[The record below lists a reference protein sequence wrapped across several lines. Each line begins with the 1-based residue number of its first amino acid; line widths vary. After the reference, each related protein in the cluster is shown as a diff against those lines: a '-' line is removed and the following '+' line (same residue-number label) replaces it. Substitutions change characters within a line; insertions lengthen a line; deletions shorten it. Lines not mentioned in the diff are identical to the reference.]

1 MISEKTIISC
11 ALVGGATKR
20 EQTPYLPITPQ
31 EIADQ
36 AVDAWKAGAA
46 VVHIH
51 VREDDGTPSMNFDR
65 FKFIVDNVRS
75 RCDVVINL
83 TSANFG
89 SSIAERI
96 RPFAELKPELASLDC
111 GTMNWAYAAI
121 FENSPEFLTA
131 AAKKML
137 EVDVKPEIE
146 IFDSGMIDNT
156 NFLIKQGLIKQPAYY
171 QFVLGAAGGARATVK
186 SLVHLV
192 DSIPPGSH
200 WSAFGIGK
208 SNLDILY
215 AALALGGNIR
225 VGLEDN
231 IYMSKGIL
239 AKSNAEF
246 VEKAARIVREFNKQP
261 ATPDEA
267 REILGLRKKK

>member
-1 MISEKTIISC
+1 MSNDKIIISC
-11 ALVGGATKR
+11 AIVGGGTKR

-36 AVDAWKAGAA
+36 AVDAWKAGAS

-65 FKFIVDNVRS
+65 FKYIFDNIRS

-83 TSANFG
+83 TSANLG

-111 GTMNWAYAAI
+111 GTLNWGHTTI

-137 EVDVKPEIE
+137 AVNVKPEIE
-146 IFDSGMIDNT
+146 IFDAGMLDNAVY
-156 NFLIKQGLIKQPAYY
+156 LIKQGLIQEPAYF
-171 QFVLGAAGGARATVK
+171 QFVLGAAGGAPATVK
-186 SLVHLV
+186 SLLYLV
-192 DSIPPGSH
+192 ESLPAGSN

-231 IYMSKGIL
+231 IYMSKGVL

-246 VEKAARIVREFNKQP
+246 VERAVRIVKEFNKQP
-261 ATPDEA
+261 ATPDET
-267 REILGLRKKK
+267 RELLGLKKR